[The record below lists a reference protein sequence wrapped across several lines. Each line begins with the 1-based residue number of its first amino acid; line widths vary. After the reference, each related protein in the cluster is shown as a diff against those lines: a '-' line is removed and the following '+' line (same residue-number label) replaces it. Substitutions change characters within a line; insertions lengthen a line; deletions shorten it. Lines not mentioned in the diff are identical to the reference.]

1 MFNLLNTQN
10 VYLLVLLAVW
20 EMIWKGMALWKAARN
35 GQQLW
40 FIALLVINSLG
51 ILPILY
57 LRFFSLKETGK
68 KKV

>member
-1 MFNLLNTQN
+1 MYNLLSTQN
-10 VYLLVLLAVW
+10 VYLLVLLAIW

-40 FIALLVINSLG
+40 FIVLLVINSLG

-57 LRFFSLKETGK
+57 LRFFSLKGTGK

>member
-1 MFNLLNTQN
+1 MYNLLSTQN
-10 VYLLVLLAVW
+10 VYLLVLLAIW

-35 GQQLW
+35 GQQFW
-40 FIALLVINSLG
+40 FIVLLVINSLG